1 MENMLSRTG
10 LWMTVAI
17 VLVAGFM
24 YWLYAQSS
32 SIEATG
38 PVVTD
43 TTATAETVSDTSFAM
58 NPLQFARRR
67 IVLGS
72 VTVAEVLG
80 RAALTLE
87 LPGRSG
93 YPVILDRTVLG
104 DELRIVTGD
113 NLALGGC
120 VYALNDSILD
130 VWVQRGFFEPE
141 NRERMAVDST
151 FFLVDSLDFVFPG
164 AQ

>member
-32 SIEATG
+32 SIQATG
-38 PVVTD
+38 PADAD
-43 TTATAETVSDTSFAM
+43 TTATVETVSDTSFAV

-67 IVLGS
+67 VVLEG
-72 VTVAEVLG
+72 VRVADVLG

-87 LPGRSG
+87 LPGRPG
-93 YPVILDRTVLG
+93 YPVILDRTVVG
-104 DELRIVTGD
+104 DELSIVAGD
-113 NLALGGC
+113 NLALGGW

-141 NRERMAVDST
+141 NRELMSADST